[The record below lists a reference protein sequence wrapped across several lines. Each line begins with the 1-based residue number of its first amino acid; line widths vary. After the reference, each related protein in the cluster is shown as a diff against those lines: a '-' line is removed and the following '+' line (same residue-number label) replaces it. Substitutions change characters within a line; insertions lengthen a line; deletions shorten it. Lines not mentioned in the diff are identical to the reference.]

1 MPGLN
6 TLLIGSNLL
15 YKKYHMQKIVTNQPV
30 LVMLYGFP
38 GAGKTH
44 FSSQLAGS
52 LTAAHL
58 QADRIRHELFDTPKY
73 DKEENDIVEHLA
85 LYMTEEFI
93 KAGVNVIFDADVSRL
108 TQRRALR
115 DIARKAGAQP
125 ILIWLQIDIDSA
137 KQRISNRDRRKTE
150 DKYAQPYDTAS
161 FQAKIGSMQNPN
173 NEDYI
178 VISGK
183 HTINT
188 QRSAV
193 IKKMYE
199 QGIISSDSAT
209 ANVVK
214 PGLVNLV
221 PNPQAGRVD
230 MSRRN
235 ITIR

>member
-1 MPGLN
+1 
-6 TLLIGSNLL
+6 
-15 YKKYHMQKIVTNQPV
+15 
-30 LVMLYGFP
+30 
-38 GAGKTH
+38 
-44 FSSQLAGS
+44 
-52 LTAAHL
+52 
-58 QADRIRHELFDTPKY
+58 
-73 DKEENDIVEHLA
+73 
-85 LYMTEEFI
+85 MTEEFI